1 MSTTTHTTSSRARFG
16 ATALCAVLAATGL
29 AACND
34 TDGMK
39 EDAKMTPTEQMSSEM
54 MKPEKDSMEKDSM
67 MSSESMSPEKD
78 AMKEDSMMSSESMMS
93 TEEKKQ

>member
-1 MSTTTHTTSSRARFG
+1 MSTSTHATTRRARFG

-34 TDGMK
+34 ADSMK
-39 EDAKMTPTEQMSSEM
+39 EDTKMTPTEQMSSEM
-54 MKPEKDSMEKDSM
+54 MKPEKDSM

>member
-1 MSTTTHTTSSRARFG
+1 MSTTTHATSRRARFG

-67 MSSESMSPEKD
+67 
-78 AMKEDSMMSSESMMS
+78 KEDSMMSSESMMS

>member
-1 MSTTTHTTSSRARFG
+1 MSTSTHATTRRARFG

-54 MKPEKDSMEKDSM
+54 MKPEKDSM